1 MKEIDTNIFVGSLVD
16 YESIK
21 NHPDFVF
28 VQACKEPCHRK
39 ALGYKGK
46 TVDKNH
52 PEYLVAYRPE
62 RIILNMVD
70 TDTGNY
76 FSNILF
82 EKSIDFISLNIQ
94 NHKKVLIHC
103 NKGFSRSPSIG
114 LLYLAINQKIRNKT
128 FWDAKEDFLKIYP
141 EYNPKGVQD
150 FLSSNWS
157 NYFG

>member
-39 ALGYKGK
+39 ALGYNGK

-70 TDTGNY
+70 TVTSNY

-82 EKSIDFISLNIQ
+82 EKSIDFISSNIQ

-141 EYNPKGVQD
+141 EYAPKGVQE
-150 FLSSNWS
+150 FLIQNWS
-157 NYFG
+157 NYIK